1 MMRSKTKR
9 IGVFVVSLL
18 LVGLLV
24 SPGFSA
30 VKFGV
35 KAGLALANW
44 STSEPLFE
52 GYPLKSKA
60 GFVFGVFS
68 NIGLA
73 KNFSFQPEVLYI
85 QKGSKVNITEGEVT
99 GTVWFNADY
108 LEIPLLLMYSFQ
120 KEDSKLIPSIFAGP
134 FIGFNLSAKEKIKIP
149 GEEYTYDFKDEIKNV
164 EYGVT
169 VGLGLAKKMSRLTL
183 HADIRYDLGLS
194 NIAETTEGDFSIK
207 NRTWLFMVGIGF

>member
-1 MMRSKTKR
+1 MRNKTKR

-44 STSEPLFE
+44 STSEPLF
-52 GYPLKSKA
+52 GDYPLKSKA

-85 QKGSKVNITEGEVT
+85 QKGPKVNITEGEVS
-99 GTVWFNADY
+99 GTVKFNTDY

-134 FIGFNLSAKEKIKIP
+134 FIGFNLSAKEKINIP
-149 GEEYTYDFKDEIKNV
+149 GEEYTYDFKDEIKNM

-169 VGLGLAKKMSRLTL
+169 FGLGLAKKMSRLTL

-194 NIAETTEGDFSIK
+194 YIAEDTEGDFSIK
-207 NRTWLFMVGIGF
+207 NRTWLFMLGIGF

>member
-1 MMRSKTKR
+1 MRNKTKR

-44 STSEPLFE
+44 SSSEALFE
-52 GYPLKSKA
+52 GYPLKNKA
-60 GFVFGVFS
+60 GFVFGAFS

-73 KNFSFQPEVLYI
+73 KNFSLQPEVLYI
-85 QKGSKVNITEGEVT
+85 QKGSKINVSEGEVT
-99 GTVWFNADY
+99 GTVKFNIDY

-120 KEDSKLIPSIFAGP
+120 KENSTLIPSIFAGP
-134 FIGFNLSAKEKIKIP
+134 FIGFNASAKQKVEVT
-149 GEEYTYDFKDEIKNV
+149 GEEYSYDIKDEIKDV
-164 EYGVT
+164 EFGVT
-169 VGLGLAKKMSRLTL
+169 FGLGLAKKMSKLTF
-183 HADIRYDLGLS
+183 HSDIRYDLGLS
-194 NIAETTEGDFSIK
+194 NIADGAEEGFYIK
-207 NRTWLFMVGIGF
+207 NRTWLFMLGVGF

>member
-1 MMRSKTKR
+1 MRNKTKR
-9 IGVFVVSLL
+9 IGVFMVSLL

-44 STSEPLFE
+44 STSEPLF
-52 GYPLKSKA
+52 GDYPLKSKA

-85 QKGSKVNITEGEVT
+85 QKGPKVNITEGEVT
-99 GTVWFNADY
+99 GTVKFNADY

-120 KEDSKLIPSIFAGP
+120 KEESKLIPSIFAGP
-134 FIGFNLSAKEKIKIP
+134 FIGFNLSAKEKINIP
-149 GEEYTYDFKDEIKNV
+149 GEEYTYDFKDEIKNM

-169 VGLGLAKKMSRLTL
+169 IGLGLAKKMSRLTL

-194 NIAETTEGDFSIK
+194 NIAEDTEGDFSIK
-207 NRTWLFMVGIGF
+207 NRTWLFMLGIGF